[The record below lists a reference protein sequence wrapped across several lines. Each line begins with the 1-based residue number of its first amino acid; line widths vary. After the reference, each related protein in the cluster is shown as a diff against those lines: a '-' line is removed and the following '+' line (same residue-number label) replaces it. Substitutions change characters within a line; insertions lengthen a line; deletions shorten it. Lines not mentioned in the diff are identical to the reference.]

1 MLRQCG
7 GVSWRRPVT
16 TVTVKLKLVCLV
28 TDSRDRTR
36 DTSWSDEGASPATCG
51 RGCGF
56 AAQGAMSKAME
67 GILVECDAPIKA
79 YLQHLDEKQQLD
91 GSGKFIINADL
102 DERHLLIK
110 EAAVEMIQQKVEELQ
125 ASNTYQRGPEGNE
138 AGGPPASKKPRKKKD
153 KDAEDAVSR

>member
-1 MLRQCG
+1 
-7 GVSWRRPVT
+7 
-16 TVTVKLKLVCLV
+16 
-28 TDSRDRTR
+28 
-36 DTSWSDEGASPATCG
+36 
-51 RGCGF
+51 
-56 AAQGAMSKAME
+56 MSKAME

-125 ASNTYQRGPEGNE
+125 ASSVELIAT
-138 AGGPPASKKPRKKKD
+138 STPRI
-153 KDAEDAVSR
+153 VTNWRIIS